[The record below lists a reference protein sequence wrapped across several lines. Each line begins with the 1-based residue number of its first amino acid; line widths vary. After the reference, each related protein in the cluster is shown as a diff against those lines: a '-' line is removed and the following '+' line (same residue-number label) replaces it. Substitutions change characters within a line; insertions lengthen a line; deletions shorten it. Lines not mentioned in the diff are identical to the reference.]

1 MQYYYVKES
10 RIHAFIFKCLPYSR
24 TVDAA
29 INKVEKVSAP
39 VRVIFWWS
47 GTELNRQTSKSANIH
62 HCGRST
68 ESVAEENFQKNEEF
82 ICQLQEKYFSE
93 VLAQCKDMEPEPRIL
108 SVKSSL
114 VS

>member
-10 RIHAFIFKCLPYSR
+10 RIHAFIFKCLPCSR
-24 TVDAA
+24 TADAA